1 MDAQSCHHL
10 LWGMQVWLPGLGQ
23 GIDWVLGSSSRVKD
37 AGSKESQ
44 SLQEQVETLQGLLER
59 VQKQVAQQAQ
69 AQAQMQARQSFLQ
82 QSRRLLLWVE
92 GVQAQLH
99 SEEEVVDV
107 ASAQRLLVEHQDL
120 LEEIHLQ
127 QERSGQEG

>member
-1 MDAQSCHHL
+1 MGVQGCHHL
-10 LWGMQVWLPGLGQ
+10 LWGIQAWLPGLGQ

-37 AGSKESQ
+37 AGSKESE

-82 QSRRLLLWVE
+82 QSRQLLLWVE
-92 GVQAQLH
+92 GVRAQLH
-99 SEEEVVDV
+99 GEEEVVDV
-107 ASAQRLLVEHQDL
+107 ASAQRLLVEHQAL

>member
-1 MDAQSCHHL
+1 MLAAPISR
-10 LWGMQVWLPGLGQ
+10 VRLGQ

-44 SLQEQVETLQGLLER
+44 SLQEQVETLQGLLEG
-59 VQKQVAQQAQ
+59 VQKQVVQQAQ
-69 AQAQMQARQSFLQ
+69 AQAQTQAQQSFLQ
-82 QSRRLLLWVE
+82 QSRRLLLWAE
-92 GVQAQLH
+92 GVRAQLH